1 MVRQNRARLDRCLL
15 PSTGLRLWRGE
26 VLPGVDEP
34 VASIAALLVATA
46 VQIGGYLRAARTV
59 SRAAQRRNRKDRRAS
74 ATGPRLLGGHGNRE
88 PELTQF

>member
-46 VQIGGYLRAARTV
+46 VQIGGYLRAARTSV
-59 SRAAQRRNRKDRRAS
+59 APHSVGTAKIGVTALPGPGCLVVM
-74 ATGPRLLGGHGNRE
+74 ATVNPS
-88 PELTQF
+88 